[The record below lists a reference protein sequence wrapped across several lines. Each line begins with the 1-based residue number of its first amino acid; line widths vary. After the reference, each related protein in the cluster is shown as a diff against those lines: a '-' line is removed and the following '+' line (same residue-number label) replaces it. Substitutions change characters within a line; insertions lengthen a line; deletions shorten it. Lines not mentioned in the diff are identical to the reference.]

1 MESSYVLVDFFNK
14 GGAIMWP
21 LLFVST
27 LTLAVIMER
36 SWFWWKALRA
46 REPRRVEQALIQLEN
61 GQIQAAIQT
70 LAGSADFIA
79 RALHHGLSHHHGS
92 LQGALQTSAGTELE
106 RMGRFLPVL
115 DTIVTLAPLL
125 GLLGTIF
132 GIMHSFQMM
141 GGKELVE
148 PMAVTG
154 GIAEALIATGF
165 GLAIAI
171 LSLIPLNFFT
181 TRLHRAQH
189 LLETFATH
197 VEVLYQGQQA
207 QGGAVPVAARQGA
220 V

>member
-1 MESSYVLVDFFNK
+1 MESRFLLVDLFIK
-14 GGAIMWP
+14 GGVIMWP
-21 LLFVST
+21 LLLVST
-27 LTLAVIMER
+27 LALAVIIER
-36 SWFWWKALRA
+36 SWFWWKTLRA
-46 REPRRVEQALIQLEN
+46 REPQRVEEALAQLEK
-61 GQIQAAIQT
+61 GQVQAAT
-70 LAGSADFIA
+70 KALEGSDDFIA
-79 RALHHGLSHHHGS
+79 RVLHHGLNHHHGS
-92 LQGALQTSAGTELE
+92 LQGALQTSAGKELE

-148 PMAVTG
+148 PTAVTG

-189 LLETFATH
+189 LLEIYATH
-197 VEVLYQGQQA
+197 VEVLYQGRQA
-207 QGGAVPVAARQGA
+207 QQHTSSARSISA
-220 V
+220 

>member
-1 MESSYVLVDFFNK
+1 MESSYMLVNLFNK
-14 GGAIMWP
+14 GGIIMWP
-21 LLFVST
+21 LLLVST
-27 LTLAVIMER
+27 LALAVIIER
-36 SWFWWKALRA
+36 SWFWWKTLRA
-46 REPRRVEQALIQLEN
+46 REPQRVEEALAQLEK
-61 GQIQAAIQT
+61 GQVQAATQT
-70 LAGSADFIA
+70 LAGSDDFIA
-79 RALHHGLSHHHGS
+79 RALHHGLNHHHGS
-92 LQGALQTSAGTELE
+92 LQGALQTSAGAELE

-148 PMAVTG
+148 PTAVTG

-171 LSLIPLNFFT
+171 ISLIPLNFFT
-181 TRLHRAQH
+181 SRLHRAQH

-197 VEVLYQGQQA
+197 VEVLYQGQRA
-207 QGGAVPVAARQGA
+207 QSRPAPAAARQGT